1 MTPIL
6 RDLWI
11 LQASNGRNHNNLLP
25 HQSKISRERSR
36 DTLRIIENDVE
47 QIHTR
52 DARHSM
58 VIAIPAL
65 SWGRG
70 SHECTPPVID
80 FDFCPGPGTAPG
92 RQPKVVDAIVV
103 WGEDQWGKEFIVL
116 SDGDFECFGNLTAIV
131 VDEGEGINLVG
142 GCGNAEPTLIQSD
155 SFTGPEQDVLNGA
168 LAESVLH
175 QDGRPCIE
183 GNGVCHVDFKEW
195 RRQDEDCVRA
205 GTTQRI

>member
-11 LQASNGRNHNNLLP
+11 LQASNGRNYNNLLS

-36 DTLRIIENDVE
+36 GTLRIIENDVE

-65 SWGRG
+65 SCGRG
-70 SHECTPPVID
+70 SHERPPSVID
-80 FDFCPGPGTAPG
+80 FDFCPGPGAAPG
-92 RQPKVVDAIVV
+92 RQPEVVDAIVV

-116 SDGDFECFGNLTAIV
+116 SDGDLERFGNLTAVV

-142 GCGNAEPTLIQSD
+142 GCGDAQPTLIQSD
-155 SFTGPEQDVLNGA
+155 SFTGLEQDVLNGA
-168 LAESVLH
+168 FEESVLH

-183 GNGVCHVDFKEW
+183 DKGVCHVDFKEW